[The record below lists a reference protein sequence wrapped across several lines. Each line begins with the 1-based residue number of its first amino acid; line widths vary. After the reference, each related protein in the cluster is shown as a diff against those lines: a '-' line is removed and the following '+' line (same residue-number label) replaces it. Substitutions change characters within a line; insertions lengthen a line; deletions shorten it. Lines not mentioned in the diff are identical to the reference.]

1 MTTHKPTQTPVIA
14 TETLNALAHTVR
26 AAREHKGW
34 TVAALA
40 ERSGLS
46 KGMLLQIESARTNP
60 SIGTLIR
67 IANAFGVGVWQLF
80 AAPEDS
86 IRTATPR
93 DALTLWRSRRG
104 GKAVLLVGSDSPQP
118 VELWEWRLAPGDVY
132 SADAHTRH
140 TFEVIHVRSGTL
152 TLIVGKRRVEI
163 AAGGSVVARMDQR
176 HQYRN
181 EGRSAT
187 TMSMVV
193 VDPRP

>member
-1 MTTHKPTQTPVIA
+1 MTTHKRPETTVIA
-14 TETLNALAHTVR
+14 TETLAALAHTVR
-26 AAREHKGW
+26 SAREQKGW

-46 KGMLLQIESARTNP
+46 KGMLLQIETARTNP

-80 AAPEDS
+80 ASPEDT

-104 GKAVLLVGSDSPQP
+104 GKAVLLVGSESPQP

-140 TFEVIHVRSGTL
+140 TFEVIHVRRGTL
-152 TLIVGKRRVEI
+152 TLVVGKRRLDI
-163 AAGGSVVARMDQR
+163 AAGGSVVARMDQTPSIPQR
-176 HQYRN
+176 RTVTDSD
-181 EGRSAT
+181 E
-187 TMSMVV
+187 MVV

>member
-1 MTTHKPTQTPVIA
+1 MTTHKPPQTRVIA
-14 TETLNALAHTVR
+14 TETLDALAHTVR
-26 AAREHKGW
+26 AAREQKGW

-86 IRTATPR
+86 IRTATAR
-93 DALTLWRSRRG
+93 DAPTLWRSRRG

-118 VELWEWRLAPGDVY
+118 G
-132 SADAHTRH
+132 
-140 TFEVIHVRSGTL
+140 
-152 TLIVGKRRVEI
+152 
-163 AAGGSVVARMDQR
+163 VVAWRPR
-176 HQYRN
+176 G
-181 EGRSAT
+181 GRLLSRRT
-187 TMSMVV
+187 RGTPS
-193 VDPRP
+193 R